1 MFKDTITYV
10 DYDGVERTET
20 FYFNFS
26 KSELAKFQAS
36 IPGGLDNRLSEISA
50 AKDMPAMMRFFNE
63 IIMKSYGEKSHDG
76 RRFMKGDN
84 DELAKAFA
92 ETPAYDIFFQ
102 KIFMSDGYMVSFL
115 TEIMPPE
122 FREKIRP
129 ALEDYLKENSL
140 SAGA

>member
-20 FYFNFS
+20 FYFNLNT
-26 KSELAKFQAS
+26 SELAKFQAS
-36 IPGGLDNRLSEISA
+36 IPGGLDNRLKEISDS
-50 AKDMPAMMRFFNE
+50 KDMRAMMRFFNE
-63 IIMKSYGEKSHDG
+63 VIMKSYGEKSPDG

-84 DELAKAFA
+84 DELAKAFV

-102 KIFMSDGYMVSFL
+102 KIFMSNGYMVNFI

-122 FREKIRP
+122 YREKMRSG
-129 ALEDYLKENSL
+129 LESYLKEKSL
-140 SAGA
+140 PDGA

>member
-20 FYFNFS
+20 FYFNLNT
-26 KSELAKFQAS
+26 SELTKIQAS
-36 IPGGLDNRLSEISA
+36 VPGGLANRLKEISDS
-50 AKDMPAMMRFFNE
+50 KDMRAMMRFFNE
-63 IIMKSYGEKSHDG
+63 IVMKSYGEKSPDG

-115 TEIMPPE
+115 TEIVPPE
-122 FREKIRP
+122 FREKMRP
-129 ALEDYLKENSL
+129 VLEDYLKQNSL
-140 SAGA
+140 PTGA